1 MWVKI
6 FLPRKPASPREWVP
20 MRKMLPRM
28 TAESLPERLDDLPVE
43 PKDFLQLVAVDF
55 SGTYHV
61 YLAAKDERL
70 KMTRLS
76 MSLLAAPFA
85 AAIAL
90 ASAKVI
96 NPGTL
101 TSWNGVPWYLFATIA
116 AFGLLNMLPFL
127 RLIEA
132 VNAHMRTARAL
143 NNFRLLY
150 VVQLKDHFSALGW
163 TPNLPVDP
171 RYPETYAPLAWPGIN
186 VMMLALVNSSYIAVG
201 ALGMVGADPNTALLL
216 VVIGLLAL
224 LHYAVYYV
232 RANVSRQ
239 RRLPHNPFHFPNVET

>member
-1 MWVKI
+1 
-6 FLPRKPASPREWVP
+6 

-28 TAESLPERLDDLPVE
+28 TAESLPPSLDDLPVE
-43 PKDFLQLVAVDF
+43 PKDFLTLVAVDF
-55 SGTYHV
+55 TGTYNV

-96 NPGTL
+96 NPVSL
-101 TSWNGVPWYLFATIA
+101 TAWSSVPGYLFAMIA
-116 AFGLLNMLPFL
+116 AFGLLSILPFL

-132 VNAHMRTARAL
+132 VNAHMRTARAI

-150 VVQLKDHFSALGW
+150 VVQLKDHLGALGW

-186 VMMLALVNSSYIAVG
+186 VMMLALVNASYIAVG
-201 ALGMVGADPNTALLL
+201 VLGLVGAEPNVALLL
-216 VVIGLLAL
+216 VVIGLIAL
-224 LHYAVYYV
+224 IHYFAYYV

-239 RRLPHNPFHFPNVET
+239 RRLPHNPYHFPNVET

>member
-1 MWVKI
+1 M
-6 FLPRKPASPREWVP
+6 S
-20 MRKMLPRM
+20 
-28 TAESLPERLDDLPVE
+28 AESLPEKLDELPVE
-43 PKDFLQLVAVDF
+43 PREFLALVSVDF
-55 SGTYHV
+55 TGTYQV
-61 YLAAKDERL
+61 YLAAKDERI

-90 ASAKVI
+90 ASSKVV
-96 NPGTL
+96 NPVAL
-101 TSWNGVPWYLFATIA
+101 TTWHGVPWYLFATIA
-116 AFGLLNMLPFL
+116 GFGLLSVVPFL

-186 VMMLALVNSSYIAVG
+186 VMMLALVNSAYIAVG
-201 ALGMVGADPNTALLL
+201 VLGLIGAAPTAALLL
-216 VVIGLLAL
+216 VIIGLVSLI
-224 LHYAVYYV
+224 HYFLYYV

>member
-1 MWVKI
+1 M
-6 FLPRKPASPREWVP
+6 SPRA
-20 MRKMLPRM
+20 
-28 TAESLPERLDDLPVE
+28 TAEALPETLDGLPVAPRE
-43 PKDFLQLVAVDF
+43 FLALVSVDF
-55 SGTYHV
+55 TGTYQV
-61 YLAAKDERL
+61 YLAAKDERI

-76 MSLLAAPFA
+76 MSLLSAPFA

-90 ASAKVI
+90 TGAKVI
-96 NPGTL
+96 SPNML
-101 TSWNGVPWYLFATIA
+101 TSWQGVPWYLFATVA
-116 AFGLLNMLPFL
+116 AFGLLSVLPFL

-150 VVQLKDHFSALGW
+150 VVHLKDQFSALGW

-201 ALGMVGADPNTALLL
+201 VLGMIGAVPTTALLL
-216 VVIGLLAL
+216 VIIGLLTMI
-224 LHYAVYYV
+224 HYFVYYI

>member
-1 MWVKI
+1 
-6 FLPRKPASPREWVP
+6 
-20 MRKMLPRM
+20 MRKMSPR
-28 TAESLPERLDDLPVE
+28 TSAESLPKTPDVPPVE
-43 PKDFLQLVAVDF
+43 PREFLALVSVDF
-55 SGTYHV
+55 TGTYQV
-61 YLAAKDERL
+61 YLAAKDERI

-90 ASAKVI
+90 ASSKVV
-96 NPGTL
+96 NPVAL
-101 TSWNGVPWYLFATIA
+101 TTWHSVPWYLFATIA
-116 AFGLLNMLPFL
+116 GFGLLSVVPFL

-150 VVQLKDHFSALGW
+150 AVHLKDHFSALGW

-186 VMMLALVNSSYIAVG
+186 VMMLALVNSAYIATGVVGLVG
-201 ALGMVGADPNTALLL
+201 ARPDAALLL
-216 VVIGLLAL
+216 VIIGLISLV
-224 LHYAVYYV
+224 HYFLYYV

>member
-1 MWVKI
+1 M
-6 FLPRKPASPREWVP
+6 SPRA
-20 MRKMLPRM
+20 
-28 TAESLPERLDDLPVE
+28 TAEALPETLDGLPVAPRE
-43 PKDFLQLVAVDF
+43 FLALVSVDF
-55 SGTYHV
+55 TGTYQV
-61 YLAAKDERL
+61 YLAAKDERI

-76 MSLLAAPFA
+76 MSLLSAPFA

-90 ASAKVI
+90 TGAKVI
-96 NPGTL
+96 SPNML
-101 TSWNGVPWYLFATIA
+101 TSWQGVPWYLFATVA
-116 AFGLLNMLPFL
+116 AFGLLSVLPFL

-150 VVQLKDHFSALGW
+150 VVHLKDQFSALGW

-201 ALGMVGADPNTALLL
+201 VLGMIGVVPTTALLL
-216 VVIGLLAL
+216 VIIGLLAMI
-224 LHYAVYYV
+224 HYFVYYV

>member
-1 MWVKI
+1 
-6 FLPRKPASPREWVP
+6 
-20 MRKMLPRM
+20 MRKMSPRV
-28 TAESLPERLDDLPVE
+28 TAESLPRTLDGLPVAPRE
-43 PKDFLQLVAVDF
+43 FLALVSVDF
-55 SGTYHV
+55 TGTYQV
-61 YLAAKDERL
+61 YLEAKDERI

-85 AAIAL
+85 AAVAL

-96 NPGTL
+96 SPAALATWH
-101 TSWNGVPWYLFATIA
+101 TVPWYLFAMIA
-116 AFGLLNMLPFL
+116 AFGLLSMLPFL
-127 RLIEA
+127 RMIEA

-150 VVQLKDHFSALGW
+150 VVHLKDQFSALGW

-201 ALGMVGADPNTALLL
+201 VLGMIGATPSTALLL
-216 VVIGLLAL
+216 VIIGLLAL
-224 LHYAVYYV
+224 VHYFVYYV

>member
-1 MWVKI
+1 
-6 FLPRKPASPREWVP
+6 
-20 MRKMLPRM
+20 MRKMSPRTTAGALP
-28 TAESLPERLDDLPVE
+28 ESLDGLPVE
-43 PKDFLQLVAVDF
+43 AREFLALVSVDF
-55 SGTYHV
+55 TGTYQV
-61 YLAAKDERL
+61 YLAAKDERI

-85 AAIAL
+85 AAVAL
-90 ASAKVI
+90 ASAKVVS
-96 NPGTL
+96 PQML
-101 TSWNGVPWYLFATIA
+101 TTWHSVPWHLFATVA
-116 AFGLLNMLPFL
+116 AFGLLSVLPFL

-150 VVQLKDHFSALGW
+150 TVHLKDQFAALGW

-201 ALGMVGADPNTALLL
+201 VLGMIGAAPTAALLL
-216 VVIGLLAL
+216 VIIGLLAL
-224 LHYAVYYV
+224 VHYFVYYV

>member
-1 MWVKI
+1 M
-6 FLPRKPASPREWVP
+6 RKTSPRA
-20 MRKMLPRM
+20 
-28 TAESLPERLDDLPVE
+28 TAEALPETLDGLPVAPGE
-43 PKDFLQLVAVDF
+43 FLALVSVDF
-55 SGTYHV
+55 TGTYQV
-61 YLAAKDERL
+61 YLAAKDERIKL
-70 KMTRLS
+70 TRLS
-76 MSLLAAPFA
+76 MSLLSAPFA

-90 ASAKVI
+90 AGAKVI
-96 NPGTL
+96 SPNML
-101 TSWNGVPWYLFATIA
+101 ASWQSAPWYLFATVA
-116 AFGLLNMLPFL
+116 AFGLLSVLSFL

-150 VVQLKDHFSALGW
+150 VVHLKDQFSALGW

-201 ALGMVGADPNTALLL
+201 VLGMIGAVPTTALLL
-216 VVIGLLAL
+216 VIIGLLAMI
-224 LHYAVYYV
+224 HYFVYYV

>member
-1 MWVKI
+1 
-6 FLPRKPASPREWVP
+6 
-20 MRKMLPRM
+20 MRKMSPRM
-28 TAESLPERLDDLPVE
+28 TAAALPETLDGLPVAPGE
-43 PKDFLQLVAVDF
+43 FLALVSVDF
-55 SGTYHV
+55 TGTYQV
-61 YLAAKDERL
+61 YLAAKDERI

-85 AAIAL
+85 AAVAL
-90 ASAKVI
+90 ASAKVVS
-96 NPGTL
+96 PETL
-101 TSWNGVPWYLFATIA
+101 TTWLTVPWHLFAMVA
-116 AFGLLNMLPFL
+116 AFGLLSVLPFL

-150 VVQLKDHFSALGW
+150 AVHLKDQFSALGW

-171 RYPETYAPLAWPGIN
+171 RYPETYAPMAWPGIN

-201 ALGMVGADPNTALLL
+201 VLGMIGAAPTTALLL
-216 VVIGLLAL
+216 VIIGLLAL
-224 LHYAVYYV
+224 VHYFVYYV

>member
-1 MWVKI
+1 M
-6 FLPRKPASPREWVP
+6 SPR
-20 MRKMLPRM
+20 
-28 TAESLPERLDDLPVE
+28 TAAEALPENLDGLPVKPGE
-43 PKDFLQLVAVDF
+43 FLALVSVDF
-55 SGTYHV
+55 TGTYQV
-61 YLAAKDERL
+61 YLAAKDERI

-85 AAIAL
+85 AAVAL
-90 ASAKVI
+90 ASAKVVS
-96 NPGTL
+96 PQML
-101 TSWNGVPWYLFATIA
+101 TTWHSVPWHLFAMVA
-116 AFGLLNMLPFL
+116 AFGLLSVLPFL

-150 VVQLKDHFSALGW
+150 AVHLKDQFAALGW

-171 RYPETYAPLAWPGIN
+171 RYPETYAPMAWPGIN

-201 ALGMVGADPNTALLL
+201 VLGMIGAAPAVALLL

-224 LHYAVYYV
+224 VHYFVYYV

>member
-1 MWVKI
+1 M
-6 FLPRKPASPREWVP
+6 S
-20 MRKMLPRM
+20 
-28 TAESLPERLDDLPVE
+28 AESLPERLDNLPVDSKE
-43 PKDFLQLVAVDF
+43 FLQLVSVDF
-55 SGTYHV
+55 TGTYNV
-61 YLAAKDERL
+61 YLSAKDERL

-76 MSLLAAPFA
+76 MSLLSAPFA

-90 ASAKVI
+90 ASTQVVDPLA
-96 NPGTL
+96 L
-101 TSWNGVPWYLFATIA
+101 TSWEKIPEYLFATVV
-116 AFGLLNMLPFL
+116 AFGLLSVLPFL

-163 TPNLPVDP
+163 SPNLPVDP

-186 VMMLALVNSSYIAVG
+186 VLMLSVVNSAYIAVG
-201 ALGMVGADPNTALLL
+201 TLGLFGADPNPAVLMVVIALLAS
-216 VVIGLLAL
+216 V
-224 LHYAVYYV
+224 HYFVYYV

-239 RRLPHNPFHFPNVET
+239 RRLPQNPFHFPNVET

>member
-1 MWVKI
+1 
-6 FLPRKPASPREWVP
+6 
-20 MRKMLPRM
+20 MRKMSPRM
-28 TAESLPERLDDLPVE
+28 TAEALPATLDGLPVE
-43 PKDFLQLVAVDF
+43 PREFLALVSVDF
-55 SGTYHV
+55 TGTYQV
-61 YLAAKDERL
+61 YLAAKDERT

-90 ASAKVI
+90 VSAKVVSPI
-96 NPGTL
+96 AL
-101 TSWNGVPWYLFATIA
+101 TTWHAMPEYLFAMVA
-116 AFGLLNMLPFL
+116 AFGVLNVLPFL

-150 VVQLKDHFSALGW
+150 TVQLKDHFSALGW

-201 ALGMVGADPNTALLL
+201 VLGLIGAEPNAALLL
-216 VVIGLLAL
+216 VIIGLLAL
-224 LHYAVYYV
+224 VHYFVYYL
-232 RANVSRQ
+232 RSNVSRQ